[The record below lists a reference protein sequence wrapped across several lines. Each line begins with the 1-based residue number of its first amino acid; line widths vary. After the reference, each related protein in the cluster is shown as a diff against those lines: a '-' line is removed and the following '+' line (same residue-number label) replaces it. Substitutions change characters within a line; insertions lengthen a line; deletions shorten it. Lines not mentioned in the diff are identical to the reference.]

1 VSDDVVLHVEQAG
14 EGPVV
19 VLGHGFG
26 GSARNFRPQVRALR
40 DRYRVVVFDARGH
53 ARSGAPDEAAAYA
66 PGRFVADLERVV
78 DGAGAA
84 EAVVGGLS
92 MGAAVALA
100 FAQAHPSRVR
110 GLVLASFPAADG
122 GLAARARDFADCLER
137 EGLEAA
143 GARFVWGGEPGADG
157 ALVRQGFLE
166 HSPRA
171 LAHVLRE
178 LIAEQA
184 DADALAP
191 QLAGLR
197 VPALV
202 VAGERDAPSL
212 EASRRLA
219 EVLPEAQLVV
229 LESAGHVVNLQRPR
243 HFNDALLGFLDSL

>member
-1 VSDDVVLHVEQAG
+1 MSDDLALHVEQAG

-53 ARSGAPDEAAAYA
+53 ARSGAPDEAVAYA
-66 PGRFVADLERVV
+66 PSRFVGDLGRVV
-78 DGAGAA
+78 DGAGEG

-100 FAQAHPSRVR
+100 FAQSHPARVR

-157 ALVRQGFLE
+157 TLVRQGFLE

-171 LAHVLRE
+171 LAHVLRG
-178 LIAEQA
+178 LLAEQPG
-184 DADALAP
+184 ADALAP

-197 VPALV
+197 VPTLV
-202 VAGERDAPSL
+202 VAGEHDAPSL

-219 EVLPEAQLVV
+219 QALPQVQLVV
-229 LESAGHVVNLQRPR
+229 LEGAGHVVNLQRPR
-243 HFNDALLGFLDSL
+243 HFNEALLTFLETL